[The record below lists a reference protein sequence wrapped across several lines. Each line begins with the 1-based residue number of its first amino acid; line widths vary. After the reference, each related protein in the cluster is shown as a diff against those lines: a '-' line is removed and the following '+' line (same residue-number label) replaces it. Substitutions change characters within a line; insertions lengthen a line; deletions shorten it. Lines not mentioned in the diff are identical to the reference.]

1 MLLRLYFC
9 LVLGIQNIGSV
20 QGKKTHSVTLG
31 CVTVMVEGVVT
42 SSQSVLCFVN
52 LYETTG
58 QGIAKVAA
66 DVLLRLNLPMSGLR
80 GQTYDGASNMAGKHT
95 GAQAILRRQQPLALY
110 VHCGA
115 PCVNYTSWLLGLLT
129 DPGLSFLGPPVGH
142 PFWPVRE
149 VQEHV

>member
-9 LVLGIQNIGSV
+9 LVLGTQNIGSV

-66 DVLLRLNLPMSGLR
+66 DV
-80 GQTYDGASNMAGKHT
+80 
-95 GAQAILRRQQPLALY
+95 
-110 VHCGA
+110 C
-115 PCVNYTSWLLGLLT
+115 
-129 DPGLSFLGPPVGH
+129 
-142 PFWPVRE
+142 
-149 VQEHV
+149 